1 MSSEFYD
8 FIEEI
13 KTDEVLGILMIFILV
28 VLGIALIVGIFKIIY
43 TWKLFKKAG
52 KGGWE
57 ALIPYY
63 NKWVLTEISEVN
75 WWWFLILVFAPMLSI
90 SYSIGSN
97 FNEDATMMVALAPI
111 SMMLSIGEIMAN
123 LVISINLAKKFNKG
137 AAFGVLIAL
146 LPIIGIPIIA
156 FGKDKYDFDVKV
168 PANGIFGGEPLNKNS
183 SSNKKENNETNK
195 NKCSNCGNK
204 VIKDMDYC
212 PNCGNKLK

>member
-8 FIEEI
+8 FMNEI
-13 KTDEVLGILMIFILV
+13 KTDEVLGLVLILLLII
-28 VLGIALIVGIFKIIY
+28 LGISLIVGVFRIIY

-75 WWWFLILVFAPMLSI
+75 WWWFLILIFAPMFSVGYNI
-90 SYSIGSN
+90 GSSYS
-97 FNEDATMMVALAPI
+97 EDPSIAFALVPI
-111 SMMLSIGEIMAN
+111 AMALSVGEIMAN

-137 AAFGVLIAL
+137 TAFGVLIAL
-146 LPIIGIPIIA
+146 IPIIGIPIIA

-168 PANGIFGGEPLNKNS
+168 PSNGIFGGNPLNKNATSEEPVS
-183 SSNKKENNETNK
+183 SKNE
-195 NKCSNCGNK
+195 CLNCHYK
-204 VIKDMDYC
+204 VTKDIDYC